1 MSWLD
6 QAVRTRCVLT
16 LPRLLEDIRLDHA
29 ERHPSLDETVIRCP
43 FHREYH
49 PLRLNDLHL
58 QPSPPEVS
66 NHQQVRRS
74 NLPAI
79 PAQAGPN
86 WCRWHQTSSPRLTGI
101 CTYCGDE
108 LHVHQDALG
117 SVKSGRAGQGY
128 LIEKCPHGHH
138 ENAVMPVYGRKAIR
152 TARLEQGAPVLQMTL
167 GGIK

>member
-6 QAVRTRCVLT
+6 QVVRTRCVLT
-16 LPRLLEDIRLDHA
+16 LPRLLEQVRQDHA
-29 ERHPSLDETVIRCP
+29 QHHPGLDETEIRCP

-58 QPSPPEVS
+58 QSPQPEIS
-66 NHQQVRRS
+66 NHQQVWRS

-79 PAQAGPN
+79 PVNAGAN
-86 WCRWHQTSSPRLTGI
+86 YCRWHRTSSPALIGH
-101 CTYCGDE
+101 CVYCGDE

-128 LIEKCPHGHH
+128 LVEKCPHGHH

-152 TARLEQGAPVLQMTL
+152 IARLEQGAPVLQMTL
-167 GGIK
+167 SGVK